1 VSGTGAPA
9 ADELQVPAPTAAP
22 ARMRGQLAELVF
34 DIGAPIALYYLLHAA
49 GLSNLLALTISAVAP
64 VVSVST
70 KFAFKRRIDT
80 VAIVVLA
87 TIAVTVC
94 LAITVHSPRLVLARD
109 GFITGLW
116 GLWFIATLWSRRPAA
131 FTFARPLMEGRRLL
145 GTRSWD
151 GVWETSAD
159 FRRIWRV
166 STLIWAV
173 ALLVDAVIRV
183 VMSFTLP
190 VDVVPGL
197 GGALWP
203 VTFLVIQVV
212 TNIYYNGA
220 GLYRILGARWA
231 ARPRV

>member
-1 VSGTGAPA
+1 VSSTGAPA
-9 ADELQVPAPTAAP
+9 ADEMQAPAPTPAP
-22 ARMRGQLAELVF
+22 PRLGGQLAELVF
-34 DIGAPIALYYLLHAA
+34 DIGAPIALYYILHAA
-49 GLSNLLALTISAVAP
+49 GLSNLLALTISAVVP
-64 VVSVST
+64 VVSVSI

-87 TIAVTVC
+87 TIALAVC
-94 LAITVHSPRLVLARD
+94 LAITVHSPRLVLARE

-116 GLWFIATLWSRRPAA
+116 GAWFIATLWTRRPAA

-145 GTRSWD
+145 GNRSWD
-151 GVWETSAD
+151 GLWETSPD
-159 FRRIWRV
+159 FRRIWKV
-166 STLIWAV
+166 STVIWAV
-173 ALLVDAVIRV
+173 ALLADAVVRV

-212 TNIYYNGA
+212 TNIYYNRA

-231 ARPRV
+231 RRG

>member
-9 ADELQVPAPTAAP
+9 ADKVHAPAPGAAP
-22 ARMRGQLAELVF
+22 PRLGGQLAELVF
-34 DIGAPIALYYLLHAA
+34 DIGAPIALYYVLHAA
-49 GLSNLLALTISAVAP
+49 GLSNLLALTISAVVP
-64 VVSVST
+64 VVSVIT
-70 KFAFKRRIDT
+70 KFVLKRRIDT

-87 TIAVTVC
+87 TIAVSVC
-94 LAITVHSPRLVLARD
+94 LAVTLHSPRLVLARD

-116 GLWFIATLWSRRPAA
+116 GVWFIATLWTRRPAA
-131 FTFARPLMEGRRLL
+131 FTFAQPLMEGRRLL
-145 GTRSWD
+145 GNRPWD
-151 GVWETSAD
+151 GLWETSAD
-159 FRRIWRV
+159 FRRIWQV
-166 STLIWAV
+166 STVIWAV
-173 ALLVDAVIRV
+173 ALLADAVVRV

-212 TNIYYNGA
+212 TNIYYNRA

-231 ARPRV
+231 KRG